1 MDNKLLEILACPSCR
16 ADVKTDKETV
26 VCTGCGLIY
35 PINEGIPIMLVE
47 EGKKSIN
54 NGGQNA

>member
-1 MDNKLLEILACPSCR
+1 MNDKLLEILACPACK
-16 ADVKTDKETV
+16 AAVKADKESV
-26 VCTGCGLIY
+26 VCTGCGLMY

>member
-1 MDNKLLEILACPSCR
+1 MDSKLLEIVACPACK
-16 ADVKTDKETV
+16 AAVKTDKESI
-26 VCTGCGLIY
+26 VCMGCGLSY

-54 NGGQNA
+54 NGGKNA